1 MFGQKTLGL
10 FMLFIV
16 SIGAY
21 PNNQKLCSNNLK
33 INGTNLITSNRKQV
47 LVVGISHL
55 GCQACRNQ
63 AVKYNDLYRDLAY
76 HKIHDID
83 VRLVIVNEEHA
94 AEFLPGSFY
103 GKIRLFQDNAKDRFV
118 EKLGH
123 HGQRLNNL
131 IFGRCG
137 NLVYTQR
144 YPQSNIEDETNYQQ
158 LLRIV
163 MTVS

>member
-63 AVKYNDLYRDLAY
+63 AVKYNDLYQ
-76 HKIHDID
+76 
-83 VRLVIVNEEHA
+83 HA

-163 MTVS
+163 MTVSKYKQPCQTPCS